1 MTTLNELYRPWA
13 VDNARWGVEITQ
25 GEYKDAVIQ
34 IEGVEFKDDTS
45 GELQVD
51 FHIVNFPDGMVKE
64 DFDKSNFVELF
75 QLIISDILSKAI
87 EDYKETN
94 GN

>member
-34 IEGVEFKDDTS
+34 IEEVDFKDDTS

-64 DFDKSNFVELF
+64 DFDKANFVELF
-75 QLIISDILSKAI
+75 QLIISDILSRAI
-87 EDYKETN
+87 EDYKETD

>member
-1 MTTLNELYRPWA
+1 MTTLNNLYAPWA
-13 VDNARWGVEITQ
+13 VDNAHWGVEITQ

-34 IEGVEFKDDTS
+34 IEHVEFKDDTS

-51 FHIVNFPDGMVKE
+51 YHIVNYPEGMVKE

-75 QLIISDILSKAI
+75 QLVISDILSKAV
-87 EDYKETN
+87 EGYKETN
-94 GN
+94 DN